1 MLPRLAIVMLLFSIL
16 PRSAFADDEEPDTVV
31 THYHHLTLGVDA
43 VGLAALVAGGMAE
56 GPGGRDTSTSNTLF
70 TIGALGMTLGAPAV
84 HLAKGHGVRA
94 LGSLGLR
101 AGLASAGMFVAVA
114 ANTCDPDKEFLCEL
128 DYIGYGFLG
137 GLVVA
142 SVIDAAVNTEERVPR
157 HAATWA
163 PTVSATHDGARV
175 GFVAA
180 F

>member
-1 MLPRLAIVMLLFSIL
+1 MLPRLAIAILLFSVL
-16 PRSAFADDEEPDTVV
+16 PRSAFADDEDPDTVV

-56 GPGGRDTSTSNTLF
+56 GPGGRDTDASNTLF
-70 TIGALGMTLGAPAV
+70 SIGAGTMMFGAPLIHAV
-84 HLAKGHGVRA
+84 RGHGVRA
-94 LGSLGLR
+94 VGSLGLR
-101 AGLASAGMFVAVA
+101 AGLAGAGMWVAVA
-114 ANTCDPDKEFLCEL
+114 ANTCDSSKEFLCDL

-142 SVIDAAVNTEERVPR
+142 SVIDAAVNTEEREPR
-157 HAATWA
+157 AARVWA

-175 GFVAA
+175 GFVAM